1 VESKGRRIRHV
12 KKRWKNLC
20 VIAVIILLASGSAYP
35 QEPRETKEIGRYVL
49 LSATVV
55 VTVTE
60 SKPKPQAASEKVPV
74 VLKID
79 TVTGKTWQ
87 LDIGVINGKSI
98 HYWNAIDEE

>member
-1 VESKGRRIRHV
+1 M
-12 KKRWKNLC
+12 
-20 VIAVIILLASGSAYP
+20 ILLACVSAYP

-55 VTVTE
+55 VTVE
-60 SKPKPQAASEKVPV
+60 QSKPKPQVASEKVPV

-87 LDIGVINGKSI
+87 LDIGVTNGKSI